1 MTLDAEVAVVGLGA
15 WGSATLWRLAERG
28 VSVIGIERFG
38 LGHPFGSSHGG
49 SRMFRV
55 ACLEHPGLVPLAQ
68 RSAQLWS
75 DLETASGGR
84 LFDRTG
90 GLLIGPAD
98 GPVVAG
104 TLAAARAHDLPVRRL
119 DATELREL
127 YPGHAGVPDH
137 HAAVFEEAAGLLRPE
152 AAIRAAV
159 QVAEARGATVL
170 LHTGVHAVCS
180 DDDGV
185 VVRTAAADLRVEQ
198 VVVTAGGWLPELL
211 PGSPVEVV
219 RTPTTWF
226 RPDDPTEFSLDRF
239 PVFLRELPGGAALFG
254 HGIGPGS
261 AAEVKLGMEDRAGSP
276 AVPDADTL
284 DRSVG
289 APDWEALCGLL
300 PALVPGLGQWPSR
313 AEVGLFT
320 RTPDGQFLLGRVPG
334 SRRVVVGG
342 GCGNHGFKHA
352 TGIGEVLADV
362 LLDEPP
368 SVDVSFADPGRF
380 GT

>member
-1 MTLDAEVAVVGLGA
+1 MTFDAEVAVVGLGA
-15 WGSATLWRLAERG
+15 WGSATLWRLAQRG
-28 VSVIGIERFG
+28 VAVVGIERFG
-38 LGHPFGSSHGG
+38 LGHAFGSSHGG

-68 RSAQLWS
+68 RSARLWH
-75 DLETASGGR
+75 DLETASGVH
-84 LFDRTG
+84 LFEPTG
-90 GLLIGPAD
+90 GLLIGPEN

-119 DATELREL
+119 DAAELRATH
-127 YPGHAGVPDH
+127 PRHAGVPDD
-137 HAAVFEEAAGLLRPE
+137 HAAVFERAAGLLRPE

-159 QVAEARGATVL
+159 QVATAHGARVL
-170 LHTGVHAVCS
+170 LHTGVHAIRP
-180 DDDGV
+180 DQDGV
-185 VVRTAAADLRVEQ
+185 VVRTAAADLRVGQ

-211 PGSPVEVV
+211 PRFPVEVV

-226 RPDDPTEFSLDRF
+226 RPEDPAEFSLDRF
-239 PVFLRELPGGAALFG
+239 PVFLRELSGGAALFG
-254 HGIGPGS
+254 HGIDTTG
-261 AAEVKLGMEDRAGSP
+261 EVKLGMEDRAGSP
-276 AVPDADTL
+276 AVPDADSL

-289 APDWEALCGLL
+289 EPDWAALCGIL
-300 PALVPGLGQWPSR
+300 PGLVPGLGPRPSR
-313 AEVGLFT
+313 AEAGLFT

-352 TGIGEVLADV
+352 TGIGEVLADLV
-362 LLDEPP
+362 LDEAP
-368 SVDVSFADPGRF
+368 SVDVAFADPGRF